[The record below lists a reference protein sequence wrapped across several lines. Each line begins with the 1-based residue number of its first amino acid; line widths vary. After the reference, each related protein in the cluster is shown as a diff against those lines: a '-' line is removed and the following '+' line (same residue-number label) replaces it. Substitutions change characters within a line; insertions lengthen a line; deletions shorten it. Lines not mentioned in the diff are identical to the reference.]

1 MRGTLPQRSF
11 CWRGPRGTPSFTAP
25 PARRASP
32 APHCAAPSAWD
43 GASLA
48 TVPLLWGD
56 PPSEHPPQG
65 CRTVPPQHPKL
76 VETCSGDV
84 VPLHLVIP
92 SCFRGSHLEVPSF
105 LQAPSGAQTSS
116 RAGSRTSKGSAGRA
130 EGSSCSHTA
139 ASPPWAAGSA
149 PRSRG
154 ECVVAASRVPL
165 AALFTSVRLSR
176 QHGRPRPAKP
186 TRGWDAASAARE
198 SRSRGRCA
206 AISSEHKP
214 IASPA
219 VRASRSRHQNPRE
232 PSAGRRRADVARNGA
247 KQGAKQQG
255 AKQPAPRDPRSPE
268 QEGNHANA
276 GWGRLRLPP
285 ASPVHVRGMEG
296 RFQRVVERGSPDHL
310 GRSLALSARRL
321 LQTPPR
327 TALQDPTAG
336 PDKGGDVFWESCG
349 GAIRHEAPLYG
360 RKQPG
365 STTSPSVRGTD
376 PTERHDGVTQ
386 LRQAQLHAHPGEAQR
401 SPSDPELHPTPPT
414 HTQAGGSPRSPWP

>member
-1 MRGTLPQRSF
+1 M
-11 CWRGPRGTPSFTAP
+11 
-25 PARRASP
+25 
-32 APHCAAPSAWD
+32 
-43 GASLA
+43 
-48 TVPLLWGD
+48 
-56 PPSEHPPQG
+56 
-65 CRTVPPQHPKL
+65 
-76 VETCSGDV
+76 
-84 VPLHLVIP
+84 
-92 SCFRGSHLEVPSF
+92 
-105 LQAPSGAQTSS
+105 
-116 RAGSRTSKGSAGRA
+116 
-130 EGSSCSHTA
+130 
-139 ASPPWAAGSA
+139 
-149 PRSRG
+149 
-154 ECVVAASRVPL
+154 
-165 AALFTSVRLSR
+165 
-176 QHGRPRPAKP
+176 
-186 TRGWDAASAARE
+186 
-198 SRSRGRCA
+198 
-206 AISSEHKP
+206 ISSERKP

-321 LQTPPR
+321 LQTPPH

-349 GAIRHEAPLYG
+349 GATRHEAPLYG

-365 STTSPSVRGTD
+365 SATSPSVRGID
-376 PTERHDGVTQ
+376 PTERHDSVTQ